1 MATDDHIHL
10 GMIDATT
17 SASLNAH
24 PQPNAALPRPDAR
37 SLLRNGRNIALFLD
51 FDGTLAEIA
60 PHPDAVIVPATTRQL
75 LARLQAAL
83 DGAVAVVTGREIAT
97 IDQHLAPLRLAVAG
111 VHGLI
116 RRDAAGRTFNT
127 LDAAIAAR
135 LPGLVDAAAAPL
147 VRLHP
152 ELGVEYKTGAVALH
166 YRGAPDQ
173 AAACVAVMQ
182 AVADQ
187 LPDVD
192 VRLCHGRQ
200 VVEVVA
206 GHSDKGTAVA
216 AYLAEPPFRG
226 RVPVFIGD
234 DVTDED
240 GFTVVNT
247 ASGLSI
253 KVGDGTTVADHR
265 LADPGDVFAWLSEAA
280 TLLK

>member
-1 MATDDHIHL
+1 MATDDHIQSS
-10 GMIDATT
+10 MIDTTT

-24 PQPNAALPRPDAR
+24 RPHNPALPRPDAR
-37 SLLRNGRNIALFLD
+37 LLLRNSRNIALFLD

-60 PHPDAVIVPATTRQL
+60 PHPDAVMIPATTRHL

-83 DGAVAVVTGREIAT
+83 DGAVAVITGREITT
-97 IDQHLAPLRLAVAG
+97 IDRHLAPLQLAVAG

-116 RRDAAGRTFNT
+116 RRDATGHISNS
-127 LDAAIAAR
+127 LDAGVAAR

-147 VRLHP
+147 LRHKP

-166 YRGAPDQ
+166 FRGAPDQ

-182 AVADQ
+182 SVADR
-187 LPDVD
+187 LHGVG

-206 GHSDKGTAVA
+206 GHSNKGVAVA

-226 RVPVFIGD
+226 RIPVFIGD

-240 GFTVVNT
+240 GFTAVHT
-247 ASGLSI
+247 ARGRSI
-253 KVGDGTTVADHR
+253 KVGDGATLAHHR
-265 LADPGDVFAWLSEAA
+265 LADPSEVVAWLSEVAV
-280 TLLK
+280 LLE